1 MKKIFIAFGIL
12 AAVLSLSCEKAQP
25 EEEPT
30 DIVTSH
36 NCALVIVKPDG
47 SEYTYDIHCVI
58 RNGGT
63 VTNSPTLTAFYDY
76 TLFFRD
82 DITEEPM
89 VTVMDHKVEAFLPG
103 GVPPFITIYG
113 RYKLTETQK
122 KYFFHQK
129 RYDQTLLQRIH
140 IQGLDESL
148 GLGKEFSVGFIDGE
162 YNGDNDLID
171 FVKVNSYVT
180 SSYIPG
186 NSSTPPKSGSD
197 SDINIYIRCK
207 SGTVISV
214 RYINAEMHTI

>member
-1 MKKIFIAFGIL
+1 MKKIFIIFGIL
-12 AAVLSLSCEKAQP
+12 AAFLALSCEKAQP

-82 DITEEPM
+82 DITEQPM

-103 GVPPFITIYG
+103 GVPRLL
-113 RYKLTETQK
+113 RYTA
-122 KYFFHQK
+122 
-129 RYDQTLLQRIH
+129 
-140 IQGLDESL
+140 
-148 GLGKEFSVGFIDGE
+148 
-162 YNGDNDLID
+162 
-171 FVKVNSYVT
+171 
-180 SSYIPG
+180 
-186 NSSTPPKSGSD
+186 
-197 SDINIYIRCK
+197 DINSLRPRLNIFFIKRGMIKHYCK
-207 SGTVISV
+207 GFTSRDWMSLWV
-214 RYINAEMHTI
+214 